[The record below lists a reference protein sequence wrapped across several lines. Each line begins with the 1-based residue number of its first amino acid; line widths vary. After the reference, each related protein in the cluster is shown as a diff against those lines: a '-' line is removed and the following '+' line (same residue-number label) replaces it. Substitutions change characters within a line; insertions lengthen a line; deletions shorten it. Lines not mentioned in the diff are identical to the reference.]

1 MIVFMMTFLS
11 MLVSMV
17 TIMVMLIIVVHT
29 KGLLH
34 GKLDQVP
41 KEIGETAC

>member
-1 MIVFMMTFLS
+1 MRTMIVFMMTFLS
-11 MLVSMV
+11 MLVS
-17 TIMVMLIIVVHT
+17 MVMLIIVVHT